1 MTEPAPPSESGAGVC
16 RIKLGTQDV
25 PNKAIDACR
34 VDLEVGLPDQA
45 TIVLNNANSDLKFSS
60 ETKLGDPI
68 EVKMGEGAKVIFKG
82 EVVCIEPIFE
92 AGGPSKVTIRGFSLF
107 HRMTRGKFSKT
118 YENQT
123 LKAIVTELC
132 QRYDISPD
140 DIDGTYGGDEY
151 KYEHVY
157 QHNQTDYDFL
167 MQRAAR
173 VGAEVIFTPPESE
186 GKAKLLFRP
195 KDLRARDA
203 NLKMSWSDPK
213 PTLQKFNARL
223 TTAGMVQKIVVRA
236 WNPDNH
242 EELVGEATAPQVKL
256 GKTDG
261 ATAAKEATGDTEVF
275 YYDTDIPC
283 FSQKECEAIAKAKL
297 EEMLLNHVTGD
308 LLVEGNPDLKPSMV
322 VELDLKDDRFDGKY
336 RLKAVSQQYGHKK
349 SGEGGY
355 KVLCKVQRNASEK
368 ES

>member
-1 MTEPAPPSESGAGVC
+1 MAAEAGPPSESGAGVC
-16 RIKLGTQDV
+16 RIKLSGQDV

-60 ETKLGDPI
+60 QTKLGDPI
-68 EVKMGEGAKVIFKG
+68 EVKMGEGGKVIFKG
-82 EVVCIEPIFE
+82 EVVGIEPIFE

-118 YENQT
+118 YENMT
-123 LKAIVTELC
+123 LKDIVGKICE
-132 QRYDISPD
+132 RYSIGKD
-140 DIDGTYGGDEY
+140 DIDSSYGSDDF
-151 KYEHVY
+151 KYEHIY
-157 QHNQTDYDFL
+157 QHNQNDYEFL

-173 VGAEVIFTPPESE
+173 VGAEVLFVPPEGSGN
-186 GKAKLLFRP
+186 GKLVFRP
-195 KDLRARDA
+195 KDLRARDEG
-203 NLKMSWSDPK
+203 LKMSWSDPK

-223 TTAGMVQKIVVRA
+223 TSAGMVQKVVVRA

-261 ATAAKEATGDTEVF
+261 AAAAQAATGSEVF

-283 FSQKECEAIAKAKL
+283 FSQKECEAIAKGKL
-297 EEMLLNHVTGD
+297 EELLLNHVTGD
-308 LLVEGNPDLKPSMV
+308 LLVEGNPDLKPGMV
-322 VELDLKDDRFDGKY
+322 VELDLKDDRFNGKY
-336 RLKAVSQQYGHKK
+336 RLKAVCQQYGHKQ